1 MPNTAT
7 ILDPLASGHNVMTS
21 FSLDEYEFEL
31 FPESKKL
38 VTEPLLKL
46 VAQLHSPLVDV
57 DVQSLSV
64 ISTLDCA

>member
-1 MPNTAT
+1 
-7 ILDPLASGHNVMTS
+7 MTS

-46 VAQLHSPLVDV
+46 VAQLHAPLVDV

-64 ISTLDCA
+64 ISTLD